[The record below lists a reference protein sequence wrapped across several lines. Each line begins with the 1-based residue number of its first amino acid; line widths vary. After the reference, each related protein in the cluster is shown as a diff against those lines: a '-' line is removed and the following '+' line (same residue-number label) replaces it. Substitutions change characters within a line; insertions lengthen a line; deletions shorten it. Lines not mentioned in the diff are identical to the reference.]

1 MAGVGQGLDWGP
13 PIGAIG
19 IPDTHTAIFRVDY
32 HLMIGLCAPQTNK
45 KKILMSVCYIKHSCQ
60 ILTAATVYAK
70 ISVSGKTFWREKKSC
85 ISKT

>member
-19 IPDTHTAIFRVDY
+19 IPVTHTAIFRVDY
-32 HLMIGLCAPQTNK
+32 HLMIGSCAPQTNKK

-60 ILTAATVYAK
+60 ILTAATVCAK
-70 ISVSGKTFWREKKSC
+70 ISVSGKTFWRKKCC